1 MALNVGELFGSLSWR
16 HDKGGADEFDHRYD
30 QAQAKAR
37 KKIEAQLGAAVD
49 EKAFAKYHEQL
60 ARAER
65 RAKEKEA
72 FKATLGADFD
82 GRAFNAYSR
91 ALDQAERDARK
102 AHAST
107 KSFSDE
113 IQGLNVKLPSVGKT
127 MGLLKWPALIA
138 GAGMAAQAVSAA
150 TAGVTALGSAL
161 APLSGAL
168 AAYPALGSAAAQGMG
183 VFKLG
188 TAGLA
193 DGLKAAATGGKAW
206 EDELKK
212 LTPQQ
217 AQFVRDL
224 KPVVDNVKGL
234 KAVARENMLPGLER
248 GALAAAKNVG
258 VLRPIVEDTAKAI
271 GHLADRAGQLVRSRG
286 VGRDLQT
293 QGERNVRWIERGG
306 NVALHLGNALRNI
319 TLAAGPLVNWMTLGA
334 ERGAR
339 LVDTFI
345 GQARES
351 GKLAGFFHQTQ
362 VEMSRVVRIG
372 ADVATAFFNIAR
384 AGKPLGD
391 DILVSIVRAADN
403 FRKWT
408 GAGGGQNATPP

>member
-1 MALNVGELFGSLSWR
+1 
-16 HDKGGADEFDHRYD
+16 
-30 QAQAKAR
+30 
-37 KKIEAQLGAAVD
+37 
-49 EKAFAKYHEQL
+49 
-60 ARAER
+60 
-65 RAKEKEA
+65 
-72 FKATLGADFD
+72 
-82 GRAFNAYSR
+82 
-91 ALDQAERDARK
+91 
-102 AHAST
+102 
-107 KSFSDE
+107 
-113 IQGLNVKLPSVGKT
+113 
-127 MGLLKWPALIA
+127 MGLLKWPAMIA

-168 AAYPALGSAAAQGMG
+168 AAYPALGSAAAQGIG

-193 DGLKAAATGGKAW
+193 DGLKAAAQGGKAW

-234 KAVARENMLPGLER
+234 QAVARENMLPGLER

-258 VLRPIVEDTAKAI
+258 VLRPIVADTAKAI
-271 GHLADRAGQLVRSRG
+271 GHLADRAGQLARLTRRSGATFRRRVSATSVDRTGRQRRAASRG
-286 VGRDLQT
+286 RAAV
-293 QGERNVRWIERGG
+293 V
-306 NVALHLGNALRNI
+306 
-319 TLAAGPLVNWMTLGA
+319 TLAAGPLVNWMVNGA
-334 ERGAR
+334 ERGA
-339 LVDTFI
+339 LSSSTSFI
-345 GQARES
+345 GQASES

-408 GAGGGQNATPP
+408 EAARGQNAIAGYFRQARPAIFELGRLLHDVTVDFLKLGQGNQVAPLIRTIRVDLLPRFVQLVDATTKAFGPPMLQAIKQVAILFTTLGGTNGPLVVS